1 MTLLYSWYHFVVH
14 AVECRTVFVV
24 LSYSAH
30 VLYCDNCLLLRTQNL
45 QDLKNENQ
53 RLKDENSALIR
64 VIGKLSRAPTHQHT

>member
-1 MTLLYSWYHFVVH
+1 MVCHFVLH
-14 AVECRTVFVV
+14 L
-24 LSYSAH
+24 LSVA
-30 VLYCDNCLLLRTQNL
+30 LCLLCCLTVLMSYIVILRTQNL